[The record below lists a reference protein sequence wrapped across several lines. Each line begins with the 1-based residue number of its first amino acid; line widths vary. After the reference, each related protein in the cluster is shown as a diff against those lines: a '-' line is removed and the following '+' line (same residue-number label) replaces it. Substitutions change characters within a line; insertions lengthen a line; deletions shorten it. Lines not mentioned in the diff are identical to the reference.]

1 MTDEKTE
8 KDDEVKKGNRIDCI
22 KIPGFEGMPIATDTM
37 LCPNCKSIIGC
48 FAGPPPVCPNCG
60 KSTFGLSFG
69 GGILKKLFKKKQM
82 QGK

>member
-1 MTDEKTE
+1 MIIMTDEKTE

-69 GGILKKLFKKKQM
+69 GGILKNLFKKK
-82 QGK
+82 

>member
-1 MTDEKTE
+1 MTIMTDEKTE

-22 KIPGFEGMPIATDTM
+22 KIPEFEGMPIATDTM

-69 GGILKKLFKKKQM
+69 GGILKKLFKKK
-82 QGK
+82 

>member
-1 MTDEKTE
+1 MIIMTDEKTE

-37 LCPNCKSIIGC
+37 LYPNCKSIIGC

-69 GGILKKLFKKKQM
+69 GGILKKLFKKK
-82 QGK
+82 

>member
-1 MTDEKTE
+1 MIIMTDEKTE

-48 FAGPPPVCPNCG
+48 FEGPPPVCPNCG

-69 GGILKKLFKKKQM
+69 GGILKKLFKKK
-82 QGK
+82 

>member
-1 MTDEKTE
+1 MIIMTDENEKTE
-8 KDDEVKKGNRIDCI
+8 KDDEVKKENRIDCI

-69 GGILKKLFKKKQM
+69 GGILKKLFKKK
-82 QGK
+82 